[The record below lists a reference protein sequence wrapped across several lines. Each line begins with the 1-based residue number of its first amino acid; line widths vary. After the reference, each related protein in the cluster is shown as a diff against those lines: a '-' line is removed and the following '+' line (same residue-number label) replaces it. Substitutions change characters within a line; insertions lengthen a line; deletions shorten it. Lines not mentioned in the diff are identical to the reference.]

1 MEAAFWTVT
10 AGVVL
15 AVVLRGV
22 PWVTRRAVRDVVA
35 ETVKPLADDLRAHMA
50 AEEAARRE
58 LNDKLADI
66 KAEFVRNELEHVE
79 FRSRI
84 ERLGG

>member
-1 MEAAFWTVT
+1 MEAAFWTVA

-15 AVVLRGV
+15 AVILRGV

-50 AEEAARRE
+50 AEEDARRE

-66 KAEFVRNELEHVE
+66 KAEFVRNALEHVE